1 MRWRP
6 WPANGAWANS
16 SSMKPEQLP
25 EEFLARLQ
33 QIVPAAHWP
42 RVRASFA
49 TPRRLAFRL
58 NPLRGEPQQVLEE
71 LAELG
76 LQPEPVNGLP
86 LAYTLPATA
95 RPRLTHAPAHE
106 EGRLYVQGIASML
119 AGLLLAPRPGERI
132 LDLAAAPGGK
142 TLHLAAM
149 MHNQGWIS
157 AVEQVKPRY
166 YRLKANVLRHGAHCV
181 HTYLMDG
188 ARVWRKC
195 PEQFDRVLLDAPCS
209 SEARFQLQQADSFA
223 FWSRRKIREMSRKQ
237 GRLLFSAVQSL
248 KPGGCLLYATC
259 SFAPE
264 ENEAP
269 VSKILR
275 TFGDALSIEALQ
287 PPLAD
292 AHWQPGLTHW
302 QGKAFAP
309 AMAHSLRLLPDE
321 RVGGFYLCKLR
332 KHRST
337 LRD

>member
-1 MRWRP
+1 M
-6 WPANGAWANS
+6 S
-16 SSMKPEQLP
+16 PEQLP

-33 QIVPAAHWP
+33 QIVPATHWP
-42 RVRASFA
+42 RVRDSF
-49 TPRRLAFRL
+49 TLPRRVAFRI
-58 NPLRGEPQQVLEE
+58 NPLRSDPGRVLDE
-71 LAELG
+71 LAALG
-76 LQPEPVNGLP
+76 LQPEPVSGLP
-86 LAYTLPATA
+86 LAYTLPPTA
-95 RPRLTHAPAHE
+95 KSRLTHAAAHE

-119 AGLLLAPRPGERI
+119 APLLLDPRPGERI

-142 TLHLAAM
+142 TLQMAAM
-149 MHNQGWIS
+149 MRNQGWIS
-157 AVEQVKPRY
+157 AVEHAKSRY
-166 YRLKANVLRHGAHCV
+166 HRLKANVLRHGAHCV

-209 SEARFQLQQADSFA
+209 SEARFQLQQPQSFA

-269 VSKILR
+269 ISKLLQ
-275 TFGDALSIEALQ
+275 TFGDALSIEPLQ
-287 PPLAD
+287 LPLTD
-292 AHWQPGLTHW
+292 VHWQPGLGHW

-309 AMAHSLRLLPDE
+309 AMEHSLRLLPDE
-321 RVGGFYLCKLR
+321 RMGGFYLCKLR

-337 LRD
+337 LRA